1 MRLDVITLFPDL
13 FSGFLSESILAK
25 AIGRKQLEIQLHNPR
40 LWTEDKHGRVDDRP
54 YGGGPGMVLAT
65 QPIIECVEAVQKMD
79 SRPGRLLLL
88 TPAGQRLTQT
98 RIEKLAQDQRLIL
111 ICGRY
116 EGFDQR
122 IIDILQP
129 DELSIG
135 DFVLNGGEVAAMVV
149 IEAVMRLIPGVLG
162 DDASAREDSFS
173 QEDRGLEFPQ
183 YTRPASYRGRDVPDV
198 LLSGNHAA
206 IEQWRKEQSRQ
217 RTEARRTTEM

>member
-13 FSGFLSESILAK
+13 FTGFLSESILAK
-25 AIGRKQLEIQLHNPR
+25 AIERNQIQVHLHNPR
-40 LWTEDKHGRVDDRP
+40 LWTLDKHGRVDDRP

-65 QPIIECVEAVQKMD
+65 QPIIDCVEAVQKMD
-79 SRPGRLLLL
+79 DERGRLILL
-88 TPAGQRLTQT
+88 TPTGKRLTQT
-98 RIEKLAQDQRLIL
+98 RVEQLAAQRRLIL

-129 DELSIG
+129 EELSIG

-149 IEAVMRLIPGVLG
+149 IESVMRLIPGTLG
-162 DDASAREDSFS
+162 DEASAREDSFS
-173 QEDRGLEFPQ
+173 QEGGGLEFPQ
-183 YTRPASYRGRDVPDV
+183 YTRPATFRGLTVPDV

-206 IEQWRKEQSRQ
+206 IQQWRQEQSRQ
-217 RTEARRTTEM
+217 RTAARKYPD